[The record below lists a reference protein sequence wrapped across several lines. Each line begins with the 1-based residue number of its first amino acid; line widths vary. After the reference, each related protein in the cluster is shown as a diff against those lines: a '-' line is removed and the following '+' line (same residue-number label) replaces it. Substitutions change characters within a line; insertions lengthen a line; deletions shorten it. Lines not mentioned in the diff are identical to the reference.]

1 MSKKFIIITIF
12 LSITGLVFQFLLT
25 GLYWLFGWFFDLVL
39 LGILMTVF
47 SRLFRWSSLPFLRAI
62 LRNSLIFWSISG
74 FLSIMVI
81 IFSFWNNTYPWS
93 LSKIVLSDGKRTI
106 VFLEMSH
113 VATPKFYEIIRN
125 DIIALTKS
133 GYIAYIEWVTPWK
146 KENHDHFEKMLG
158 IKFNSGTYV
167 SMASALGMVAQDNS
181 LFLGVEK
188 GSIKNVDISIDD
200 IVSLTSSWITLENN
214 DTPIDLTSELEKISS
229 STEKPLFAYIMQ
241 AIMNFSLKNDTS
253 HDLLSSANNISLGI
267 LSSGIDPELMDT
279 ILTKRNRYVVGEF
292 LKGKDQKVIF
302 LYGGLHFQW
311 MYDLL
316 KKDDLDWKI
325 LSIEP
330 RYPYLP

>member
-1 MSKKFIIITIF
+1 
-12 LSITGLVFQFLLT
+12 
-25 GLYWLFGWFFDLVL
+25 
-39 LGILMTVF
+39 
-47 SRLFRWSSLPFLRAI
+47 
-62 LRNSLIFWSISG
+62 
-74 FLSIMVI
+74 MVI